1 MPKIKADLN
10 LMIVAYRAKIK
21 RCVSRAEL
29 LTLSPAQFSE
39 FLDLLE
45 QSNATWKAIADTHA
59 RDLKR
64 ALETIDKYERELDI
78 LRRA

>member
-64 ALETIDKYERELDI
+64 ALDELDI